1 MAKANKK
8 AELSP
13 TEAAPVAVSLADR
26 INETCDLAEQ
36 YIQTKIDE
44 LKSSEEGRS
53 LPRTWLDLNLRA
65 TTRGGGCNC
74 KVALRLLKEE
84 SDHG

>member
-1 MAKANKK
+1 MKFKTK
-8 AELSP
+8 QTPAEAP
-13 TEAAPVAVSLADR
+13 TVSLADR

-36 YIQTKIDE
+36 YIQSRVDV
-44 LKSSEEGRS
+44 LKASEEGRS

-74 KVALRLLKEE
+74 KVALRLLK
-84 SDHG
+84 DQTNG